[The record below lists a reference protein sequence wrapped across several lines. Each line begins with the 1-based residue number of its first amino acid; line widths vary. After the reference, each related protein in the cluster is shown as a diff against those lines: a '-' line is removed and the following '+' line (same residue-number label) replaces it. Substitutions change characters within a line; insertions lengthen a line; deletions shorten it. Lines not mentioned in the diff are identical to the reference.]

1 MEQGGSVGR
10 GVNAG
15 ADVTGD
21 IVDDAK
27 AVVVNAV
34 KVERERN
41 IFVAVVL
48 LLLLSEY
55 KGRR

>member
-1 MEQGGSVGR
+1 MAEGGAVGR
-10 GVNAG
+10 EL
-15 ADVTGD
+15 GD

-27 AVVVNAV
+27 AVVINAV
-34 KVERERN
+34 RVERERN

-48 LLLLSEY
+48 LLVLSEY